1 LGKKRNY
8 QIKTPMFHPLT
19 RYWNNFHH
27 QKLVFLFGDYGG
39 KISSMLIEVKIQMDL
54 QDEAL

>member
-39 KISSMLIEVKIQMDL
+39 KISSMLIEVKIRMDL